1 MRLKLKC
8 RGANKIPSERLFCL
22 DKKLYKIS
30 ITLEGLK
37 LPEAGSKLGGDGDE
51 GGDSHDKGKFDNVDD
66 LDDPHDDQFADKN

>member
-1 MRLKLKC
+1 VDWQKIFNTFHETMRLKLKC

-37 LPEAGSKLGGDGDE
+37 LPEGGSKLGGDGDE
-51 GGDSHDKGKFDNVDD
+51 EEIVMTRGNLIVWMI
-66 LDDPHDDQFADKN
+66 